1 MRYLLF
7 LRRGLVL
14 CLLGTAWLWTVAGAA
29 FCPLLPMAL
38 RPVAAL
44 LCVIV
49 PVWTW
54 RRSKTQRWRPAGLII
69 VFMAVAGLLLLTRPQ
84 IDRPW
89 EADQQQLP
97 RVEITGQHVLI
108 HHVRDIQKTTDSHVD
123 YYNLAFSLNQLRNV
137 WFGVE
142 LLGGSHLVAHT
153 FLAFSIDRDDGREYF
168 NISIEIRREQG
179 ETFSL
184 PGGLYRNFEL
194 MYVFAS
200 ERDIL
205 IRRAV
210 EEEDQIML
218 FPVRAK
224 PETVQR
230 LFLDIAARA
239 NRLQSEPEFYHT
251 LTNNCTN
258 NIGAHVNRIAAHTL
272 NPLDLRMLFPGLAD
286 ELLFDQGLLDSDLDL
301 EAARRRFRVDLRI
314 KKNLERED
322 LSDWIRRF
330 QG

>member
-1 MRYLLF
+1 M
-7 LRRGLVL
+7 
-14 CLLGTAWLWTVAGAA
+14 
-29 FCPLLPMAL
+29 
-38 RPVAAL
+38 
-44 LCVIV
+44 
-49 PVWTW
+49 
-54 RRSKTQRWRPAGLII
+54 
-69 VFMAVAGLLLLTRPQ
+69 
-84 IDRPW
+84 
-89 EADQQQLP
+89 
-97 RVEITGQHVLI
+97 
-108 HHVRDIQKTTDSHVD
+108 D
-123 YYNLAFSLNQLRNV
+123 YYNLSFRLNQLRNV

-142 LLGGSHLVAHT
+142 LLGGSRLVAHT

-205 IRRAV
+205 IRRGM
-210 EEEDQIML
+210 EEEDLIML
-218 FPVRAK
+218 FPVRAT
-224 PETVQR
+224 PEIVQR

-251 LTNNCTN
+251 VTNNCTN

-272 NPLDLRMLFPGLAD
+272 NPLDPRMLFPGLAD
-286 ELLFDQGLLDSDLDL
+286 KLLFDQGLLDSDLDL
-301 EAARRRFRVDLRI
+301 ESARRRFRVDQRI
-314 KKNLERED
+314 KENSERED

-330 QG
+330 QE

>member
-1 MRYLLF
+1 MRYLLI
-7 LRRGLVL
+7 LRRVL
-14 CLLGTAWLWTVAGAA
+14 FLLLLGAAWLWTVAGAA

-123 YYNLAFSLNQLRNV
+123 YYNLAFSLNQLSNV

-153 FLAFSIDRDDGREYF
+153 FLAFSIDRDHGREYF

-205 IRRAV
+205 FRRAM
-210 EEEDQIML
+210 EEDDLIML
-218 FPVRAK
+218 FPIRAT
-224 PETVQR
+224 PEIVQR

-272 NPLDLRMLFPGLAD
+272 NPLDPRMLFPGLAD
-286 ELLFDQGLLDSDLDL
+286 TLLFGQGLLDSDLDL
-301 EAARRRFRVDLRI
+301 KSARRRFRVDQRI
-314 KKNLERED
+314 KENFERED

-330 QG
+330 QE